1 MRPRCPTLSRRPEP
15 SHRQRPY
22 QSSRKSEASTAD
34 AARMP
39 SPHHSVTGNPRPSL
53 PPMVSVT
60 RPRKAREGTTR
71 SFATGQPALTL
82 HSWSC
87 KTPETPLAASGLWLV
102 QDESKCSRTPDSAEP
117 VQQDCSPRYAD
128 DMLWKSG
135 TSKKTPSKVLS
146 AHHHRQTAPVP
157 VGPPHHVSGSVHE
170 RCAEAESIISTA
182 PIDTC

>member
-1 MRPRCPTLSRRPEP
+1 MSPSCPTLSSGPRSNAAATRPDQPEDGRTD
-15 SHRQRPY
+15 S
-22 QSSRKSEASTAD
+22 D
-34 AARMP
+34 ATRTLK
-39 SPHHSVTGNPRPSL
+39 PHHSGSSNRQPYPL
-53 PPMVSVT
+53 PMVSVT
-60 RPRKAREGTTR
+60 RPRKAHGGTTIAFAMGRPAATLR
-71 SFATGQPALTL
+71 SSF
-82 HSWSC
+82 C

-157 VGPPHHVSGSVHE
+157 VGPQHHVSGSIHE
-170 RCAEAESIISTA
+170 RRAEAESIISAA